1 MKKQTIF
8 ILTLTLV
15 VIPGIVIWNY
25 INKPVTKVDNVTAIT
40 IEADALVNAF
50 VKDEM
55 LANKTYLNQA
65 IAVTGTISEL
75 SKNQDGKTV
84 IILQTSD
91 PLNGVQ
97 CTLRDSATLSIG
109 NRVTIK
115 GYCTGYTLVVIL
127 SDCIIQQ

>member
-8 ILTLTLV
+8 LLTITLV

-25 INKPVTKVDNVTAIT
+25 INKPVAKVDNVIAVSIDA
-40 IEADALVNAF
+40 EALVNAF
-50 VKDEM
+50 VKDETA
-55 LANKTYLNQA
+55 ANKTYLNQA

-91 PLNGVQ
+91 PLSGVQ
-97 CTLRDSATLSIG
+97 CTLRDPASVSIG
-109 NRVTIK
+109 NKVTIK

-127 SDCIIQQ
+127 SDCIVQL